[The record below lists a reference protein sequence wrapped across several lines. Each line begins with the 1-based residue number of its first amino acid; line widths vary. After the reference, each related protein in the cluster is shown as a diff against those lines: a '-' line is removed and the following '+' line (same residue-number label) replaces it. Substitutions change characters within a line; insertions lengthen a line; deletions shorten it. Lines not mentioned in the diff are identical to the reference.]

1 MSKINYHY
9 IVRYLGDVFHVRREC
24 VAGYTTDET
33 SGKQSER
40 TCKIM
45 IK

>member
-33 SGKQSER
+33 WENSPKECTR
-40 TCKIM
+40 
-45 IK
+45 

>member
-1 MSKINYHY
+1 MSEINYYY
-9 IVRYLGDVFHVRREC
+9 IVCYFGDVFHVRRGS

-40 TCKIM
+40 TCKI
-45 IK
+45 